1 MRKVVATGK
10 TIEEAVMSALVRLGV
25 PRSQAQV
32 RVIREPARGFLGWL
46 SGREAEVEVT
56 VIETPLD
63 AAKEFL
69 RTAISKM
76 GLGQAVIVADDVD
89 EEGHVKLSISAD
101 EDALPIL
108 IGRRGATLDALQ
120 YLVNIVAN
128 RDASE
133 KMRFTLDA
141 AGYRDRRLESLRRL
155 ADEAA
160 DKAVRLGRPV
170 ALDPMPRKDRKWV
183 HAHLQSR
190 GDVVTVSE
198 GQEPYRRVKIIP
210 KRHDWIE

>member
-141 AGYRDRRLESLRRL
+141 AGYRDRRLES
-155 ADEAA
+155 
-160 DKAVRLGRPV
+160 
-170 ALDPMPRKDRKWV
+170 
-183 HAHLQSR
+183 HN
-190 GDVVTVSE
+190 
-198 GQEPYRRVKIIP
+198 
-210 KRHDWIE
+210 

>member
-10 TIEEAVMSALVRLGV
+10 TIEEAVMSALVKLGV

-32 RVIREPARGFLGWL
+32 RVIREPVRGLFGWI
-46 SGREAEVEVT
+46 GGKDAEVEVS

-69 RTAISKM
+69 RTTIAKM
-76 GLGQAVIVADDVD
+76 GLGQAVIVADDVAED
-89 EEGHVKLSISAD
+89 GSVKLSISAD

-128 RDASE
+128 RDAAE

-170 ALDPMPRKDRKWV
+170 ALDPMPRKDCKWV

-190 GDVVTVSE
+190 GDVITISE
-198 GQEPYRRVKIIP
+198 GQEPYRRVKVIP
-210 KRHDWIE
+210 KRNHFI